1 LATSGSGTRVDRTDC
16 CDPRPVLAPGA
27 PLALAAAATR
37 ARRDALVPNDAWRLS
52 CGVVHDAT
60 LFPLRSTPAHPSA
73 AGCLERL
80 PASTSTPRPLHPA
93 RQAAEAA
100 TRLTTTAA
108 DIAGLA

>member
-1 LATSGSGTRVDRTDC
+1 
-16 CDPRPVLAPGA
+16 VLAPEA

-37 ARRDALVPNDAWRLS
+37 ARRDALAPNDAWRLS
-52 CGVVHDAT
+52 RGAVHDAAP
-60 LFPLRSTPAHPSA
+60 FPLRSTPAHPSA
-73 AGCLERL
+73 AGCRARL

-93 RQAAEAA
+93 LQAAEAA